1 MPHPFHKWLAFECAQ
16 LDLAPPDLEARI
28 RRVLAVAA
36 RAACPTWCG
45 STEETF
51 DLVEAHVPAYD
62 VAAARAEFGSSLR
75 G

>member
-1 MPHPFHKWLAFECAQ
+1 MLAVPREGV
-16 LDLAPPDLEARI
+16 PDLVR
-28 RRVLAVAA
+28 L
-36 RAACPTWCG
+36 
-45 STEETF
+45 TEETF

>member
-16 LDLAPPDLEARI
+16 LDLAPPDHEARI
-28 RRVLAVAA
+28 REVLGVP
-36 RAACPTWCG
+36 REGVPDLVRL
-45 STEETF
+45 TEETF
-51 DLVEAHVPAYD
+51 DLVAAHLPAYD